1 MSRYKFNVLAF
12 KPTNVVVRASTPV
25 DEFHFDEIH
34 PAHCSKAMVVSNPLY
49 VLFNQ
54 QRLQQLGQFPLQEWI
69 DAMNNVKSDPLKEL
83 RSKISDEDLISLMKS
98 RYCQKPSEIAQW
110 SSYLASRIDDVQAEV
125 QQYIQAQQQ
134 EKSDVVEEK
143 VEQKTD

>member
-1 MSRYKFNVLAF
+1 MSKYKLNILAY
-12 KPTNVVVRASTPV
+12 KPTNVVVRAATPV

-34 PAHCSKAMVVSNPLY
+34 PAHCTKAMVVSNPLF

-54 QRLQQLGQFPLQEWI
+54 ERLQQLGQFPLQEWI

-98 RYCQKPSEIAQW
+98 RYCQKPSELAQW
-110 SSYLASRIDDVQAEV
+110 SSYLASKIDDVTAEV
-125 QQYIQAQQQ
+125 QQYIQAQQSGESGVTENEDEPQ
-134 EKSDVVEEK
+134 
-143 VEQKTD
+143 T